1 MSTTDGA
8 YGYSVEQWISMK
20 EWNTSKNGFKDK
32 TQASAALLLK
42 LREQQGVQEQ
52 QESVDVTLRNFQ
64 EETKKDIQKLRSWA
78 KVKVRNMIVK
88 EAQRRHLKI
97 LGTEELVTELS
108 HLNDIFEA
116 DGTLATAEQLWYCFF
131 GIFDKI
137 ESWEILLEKEY
148 MEEHKI
154 GYRECR
160 EGTKKSSLRSKGCI
174 AQIVRTVKNGMVD
187 VLNRRATKEESHGNK
202 LGVTREE
209 EEVSKHKDGRR
220 HYGVFQP
227 FCYRDINGKTVTK
240 DPVMKNPS
248 SPVGKSKRRK
258 TSSDIPRYVSDIT
271 EVSRSNST
279 FQGSD
284 SADPEKESLR
294 KELERVKALLAE
306 ANKNTAIDMRIADKV
321 PEDHQPRVEDKLVK
335 NPDIDTRIADKVP
348 EDHQPTDE
356 DSLVPDSSEY
366 QPSSEKATDVLE
378 YEPSEYELIVRAKTR
393 RNMEYL
399 ASLGLGQTTKPAK
412 KRTRKEPKAK
422 NNNNEKRH
430 STRVKRTSGG
440 PVSLHGMLYFPSLM
454 TVDLHAAHHL

>member
-1 MSTTDGA
+1 
-8 YGYSVEQWISMK
+8 MK
-20 EWNTSKNGFKDK
+20 EWNTSKDGFKDK

-42 LREQQGVQEQ
+42 LREQQGVQQQ
-52 QESVDVTLRNFQ
+52 QESVDVTLQNFQ

-78 KVKVRNMIVK
+78 KVKVRNMILK
-88 EAQRRHLKI
+88 EAQRRRLKI

-131 GIFDKI
+131 GIFDKV

-160 EGTKKSSLRSKGCI
+160 EGTKKSCLRSKGCI

-202 LGVTREE
+202 LGITREE

-227 FCYRDINGKTVTK
+227 FCYRDNNKKTVTK

-271 EVSRSNST
+271 QVSRSSSLH
-279 FQGSD
+279 GSD
-284 SADPEKESLR
+284 CADPEKDPEKELLR

-306 ANKNTAIDMRIADKV
+306 ANKNTAIDTRIADKV
-321 PEDHQPRVEDKLVK
+321 PEDHQPRVVDNLVQ
-335 NPDIDTRIADKVP
+335 NPAIDTRIADKVP
-348 EDHQPTDE
+348 EDHQPRVVDN
-356 DSLVPDSSEY
+356 LVLDSSEY
-366 QPSSEKATDVLE
+366 QPSSEKATDDLE
-378 YEPSEYELIVRAKTR
+378 YQPSEYELRVMAKTK
-393 RNMEYL
+393 RNMEYMS
-399 ASLGLGQTTKPAK
+399 SLGLGQTKKQAK

-430 STRVKRTSGG
+430 STRLNRTSGG

-454 TVDLHAAHHL
+454 IVDLHAAHHL

>member
-20 EWNTSKNGFKDK
+20 EWNTSKDGFKDK

-42 LREQQGVQEQ
+42 LREQQGVQQQ
-52 QESVDVTLRNFQ
+52 QESVDVTLQNFQ

-78 KVKVRNMIVK
+78 KVKVRNMILK
-88 EAQRRHLKI
+88 EAQRRRLKI

-131 GIFDKI
+131 GIFDKV

-160 EGTKKSSLRSKGCI
+160 EGTKKSCLRSKGCI

-202 LGVTREE
+202 LGITREE

-227 FCYRDINGKTVTK
+227 FCYRDNNKKTVTK

-271 EVSRSNST
+271 QVSRSSSLH
-279 FQGSD
+279 GSD
-284 SADPEKESLR
+284 CADPEKELLR

-306 ANKNTAIDMRIADKV
+306 ANKNTAIDTRIADKV
-321 PEDHQPRVEDKLVK
+321 PEDHQPRVVDNLV
-335 NPDIDTRIADKVP
+335 
-348 EDHQPTDE
+348 
-356 DSLVPDSSEY
+356 LDSSEY
-366 QPSSEKATDVLE
+366 QPSSEKATDDLE
-378 YEPSEYELIVRAKTR
+378 YQPSEYELRVMAKTK
-393 RNMEYL
+393 RNMEYMS
-399 ASLGLGQTTKPAK
+399 SLGLGQTKKQAK

-430 STRVKRTSGG
+430 STRLNRTSGG

-454 TVDLHAAHHL
+454 IVDLHAAHHL